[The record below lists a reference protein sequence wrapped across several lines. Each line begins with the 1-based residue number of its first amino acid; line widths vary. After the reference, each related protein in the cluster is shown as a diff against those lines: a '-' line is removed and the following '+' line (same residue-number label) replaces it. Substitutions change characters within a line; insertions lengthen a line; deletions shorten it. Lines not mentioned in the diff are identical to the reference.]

1 MEDYIDI
8 TPIEKTEITLAKE
21 VNGIIEKVDI
31 KGKAKSDPKLI
42 NGLVRDVDSVCYDC
56 PNLYVKQ
63 SGRINGV
70 PYEQCEC
77 TLMSSPV
84 RPSFYSWDWMWDSN
98 EHDNRKPFDML
109 VKYKCPNIQIFREKM
124 TAVRLPPKKG

>member
-8 TPIEKTEITLAKE
+8 IPISKKE
-21 VNGIIEKVDI
+21 VATKPTPLSPRKIKEDSCKSEKEPI
-31 KGKAKSDPKLI
+31 KNMVK
-42 NGLVRDVDSVCYDC
+42 DVDLVCYDC

-63 SGRINGV
+63 SGKMNGV
-70 PYEQCEC
+70 SYEQCEC

-84 RPSFYSWDWMWDSN
+84 RPSFYSWEWMWDSN

-109 VKYKCPNIQIFREKM
+109 VKYKCPNIQKFREKM

>member
-1 MEDYIDI
+1 MEDEVIDI
-8 TPIEKTEITLAKE
+8 VPLSKSE
-21 VNGIIEKVDI
+21 VISRPKNI
-31 KGKAKSDPKLI
+31 KPSPPKLEKDLTK
-42 NGLVRDVDSVCYDC
+42 NMVRDVDMVCYDC

-63 SGRINGV
+63 SGRVNGV

-84 RPSFYSWDWMWDSN
+84 RPSFYSWEWMWDSN
-98 EHDNRKPFDML
+98 EHDNKKPFDML
-109 VKYKCPNIQIFREKM
+109 LNYKCPNIQKFREKM